1 MTNTLNVIRSF
12 TSTKKFYD
20 DINYPRGLSRS
31 GDYSLKEVNIIENYG
46 IALRELSSGVRQ
58 PITKEEQD
66 FVKVCSGELQATS
79 DIEKAWRKYQK
90 NILSPKQF
98 HTLFS
103 STKLPIEQESHDHQ
117 LNDIEETQIIDN

>member
-66 FVKVCSGELQATS
+66 FVKVCSGEMQATS
-79 DIEKAWRKYQK
+79 DVEKAWRKYQK

-103 STKLPIEQESHDHQ
+103 STKLPTEPESHDHQ
-117 LNDIEETQIIDN
+117 LNDIAETQVIDN